1 MNIVFIGKS
10 HDFSL
15 VPLAAIKLHH
25 NIVGIVESGP
35 RRDYS
40 GIERIKAFLHQA
52 KIFIK
57 GVESLRAEAR
67 KMRVP
72 YMLLT
77 QGSRPDLSAFLRVV
91 QPDIICVASLNHLL
105 SQDVLAIPRYGAINL
120 HPSMLPK
127 YHGPFPWFW
136 QYYNFELE
144 IGVTV
149 HALDEGQDT
158 GPILKQAPVRLSLG
172 TDIMDAIK
180 LVAPI
185 GAKLMVEALGEIEQ
199 GKAMFMPQPPHQYP
213 KARMIKRDEKL
224 IEWDAWPIERV
235 WHFMRGTYPWLDAV
249 DYSGMLKGRY
259 KIGGFEQL
267 TCNDKP
273 GQLYKDTVGFY
284 VAHREGKIRF
294 HAK

>member
-1 MNIVFIGKS
+1 MKIVFIGKG
-10 HDFSL
+10 HEFSL

-35 RRDYS
+35 RKDYN
-40 GIERIKAFLHQA
+40 GIQRLKAFLHQA
-52 KIFIK
+52 RSFIK
-57 GVESLRAEAR
+57 GSESLLSEAR

-77 QGSRPDLSAFLRVV
+77 KSTRSDLVSFLRAV
-91 QPDIICVASLNHLL
+91 QPDIICVASLNQLL
-105 SQDVLAIPRYGAINL
+105 SKDVLAIPRYGAINL
-120 HPSMLPK
+120 HPSKLPK

-158 GPILKQAPVRLSLG
+158 GPILKQAPVRLPLG

-185 GAKLMVEALGEIEQ
+185 GAKLMVEGLGEIEQ
-199 GKAMFMPQPPHQYP
+199 GRAMFMPQPIHQYP
-213 KARMIKRDEKL
+213 KARIIKRDEKL
-224 IEWDAWPIERV
+224 IEWDSWPIERV

-249 DYSGMLKGRY
+249 EYPRMLKGHCR
-259 KIGGFEQL
+259 IGEFERS

-273 GQLYKDTVGFY
+273 GQLYKDAVGFY
-284 VAHREGKIRF
+284 VAHREGKIRI